1 MVGAK
6 PPFITANDFVSAV
19 GPCSLSPFSFFSLKP
34 PTSTPIVLNFFGSI
48 SEASIPC
55 IDPLSVGAPAVV
67 PGLLPKRV
75 SLRGSLLAS
84 LEPRLLLISFLCS
97 FVEDSKLYTLS
108 ADVKYPLSFS
118 GVTVAETSTIC
129 ETEAMSS
136 GVKIALL
143 VVFLKLALSA
153 SDDLEPPNIRELLP
167 DPATPTIALR
177 RSNDPSLLAVAA
189 NLDRCIL

>member
-84 LEPRLLLISFLCS
+84 LEPRLLLISSLCS